1 MFSALQAARLAQCSR
16 AQLAHWRRNGLVVP
30 SGDGPHPYSFRDV
43 VALRLVAQW
52 LRSGLSSAQVRHA
65 VRYVRE
71 SGHDLASLRLVSD
84 GATVWACADDGQ
96 VLDALRHGQLALFVS
111 IEHIVRDLD
120 SEVAELDADR
130 TAFVAELTNGAPA
143 LIDLVALENSNAV
156 HA

>member
-1 MFSALQAARLAQCSR
+1 MFSTLQAARLAQCSR
-16 AQLAHWRRNGLVVP
+16 AQLAHWRRNGLLVP
-30 SGDGPHPYSFRDV
+30 TGDGAHLYTFRDV

-52 LRSGLSSAQVRHA
+52 LRSGLSSAQVRQA

-84 GATVWACADDGQ
+84 GTTVWACADDGE

-120 SEVAELDADR
+120 TDVAELDADR
-130 TAFVAELTNGAPA
+130 AAFVAELTEGAPTV
-143 LIDLVALENSNAV
+143 IDLVALENPSAV